1 MTNVRKIQFGVGLG
15 TDLTIHEVAECARTA
30 DQCGFSHVTFV
41 DLNSVSRDVNFMMAV
56 AALNTS
62 RIQIGQGVT
71 EPKTNHPAAIANATA
86 TLRELTGGRAFV
98 GIGAGGPWGKTLTR
112 GAKIQELREAVQFIK
127 RYSAGED
134 ADWKGQTWHSEWIR
148 NSSWAG
154 RPLPV
159 YMGVVGP
166 RAMELAGELADAVWI
181 RGLDAEVVR
190 WYRELIERGAHRSGR
205 DPSTVAI
212 WIRTQ
217 CYVADSKEAAL
228 PEVASYAAS
237 QAANLW
243 SAVFCRERP
252 DIMDLRQ
259 RVERKYPGLI
269 DEMKRIHDAID
280 DSPAQRVS
288 QKLVDFLHLTG
299 PSEEIC
305 ETVHAMQNTG
315 VTGISAVMYAK
326 MDQPD
331 MIRRIANEITRHFR

>member
-1 MTNVRKIQFGVGLG
+1 
-15 TDLTIHEVAECARTA
+15 
-30 DQCGFSHVTFV
+30 
-41 DLNSVSRDVNFMMAV
+41 
-56 AALNTS
+56 
-62 RIQIGQGVT
+62 
-71 EPKTNHPAAIANATA
+71 
-86 TLRELTGGRAFV
+86 
-98 GIGAGGPWGKTLTR
+98 
-112 GAKIQELREAVQFIK
+112 
-127 RYSAGED
+127 
-134 ADWKGQTWHSEWIR
+134 
-148 NSSWAG
+148 
-154 RPLPV
+154 
-159 YMGVVGP
+159 
-166 RAMELAGELADAVWI
+166 MELAGELADAVWI

-190 WYRELIERGAHRSGR
+190 LVPGTNKREAHTGRAATPLRLPSGFALNVMWR
-205 DPSTVAI
+205 
-212 WIRTQ
+212 IR
-217 CYVADSKEAAL
+217 KKRPL

-315 VTGISAVMYAK
+315 VTGISAVMLCQDGPARHDSTNSKRNYAPLSIAVSSIK
-326 MDQPD
+326 
-331 MIRRIANEITRHFR
+331 RRPGQNRHGRTRAEFKISPAK